1 MPRSRR
7 GAGAAFALAA
17 AVAAWTPAGTAGAQ
31 ATFEG
36 RMTTVVPEVTT
47 IYQSFSVRFAELAGR
62 LTGGRVKITPYP
74 VGVIAPPQEVFDA
87 VQSGLADLGHAPLPL
102 LTNRYP
108 ETALFSSF
116 PGGLGT
122 EGLMHWMYEG
132 GGKELLE
139 EYMEEKLGL
148 HPLIVGFSTTELF
161 AHSHVPLKVLAD
173 FGGVKFRTLGIFAE
187 ILEGF
192 GATPTS
198 TPTTEVVPALTQRA
212 IDAAEFFPPSDN
224 VKLGLHR
231 IAKYVVG
238 PGAHLPGGYFVVFMR
253 TETWQGLDEEV
264 RRQLEMAAELTSFES
279 WLELGKADID
289 AMAEMAMGDNEIIR
303 LDDEVIAAIKA
314 GGRAWAAKVGAAEAA
329 RGNPWVER
337 VAAAHFGFQDR
348 WDAFK
353 WYRM

>member
-1 MPRSRR
+1 M
-7 GAGAAFALAA
+7 
-17 AVAAWTPAGTAGAQ
+17 
-31 ATFEG
+31 ATI
-36 RMTTVVPEVTT
+36 VPEATT
-47 IYQSFSVRFAELAGR
+47 IYQSFAVRFAELAGE
-62 LTGGRVKITPYP
+62 LTDGRVEITPYP

-87 VQSGLADLGHAPLPL
+87 VQSGLVEMGHAPLPL

-132 GGKELLE
+132 GGRELLE
-139 EYMEEKLGL
+139 EYMHERLGL

-161 AHSHVPLKVLAD
+161 AHSHVPLRVIAD
-173 FGGVKFRTLGIFAE
+173 FAGVKFRTLGIFAE

-231 IAKYVVG
+231 IARYVVG
-238 PGAHLPGGYFVVFMR
+238 PGAHLPGGYFVAFMDLD
-253 TETWQGLDEEV
+253 TWSGLDEET
-264 RRQLEMAAELTSFES
+264 RRRLELAAKLTSFES
-279 WLELGKADID
+279 YLEMGKADLD
-289 AMAEMAMGDNEIIR
+289 AMAELARGDNEIIH
-303 LDDEVIAAIKA
+303 LDRQVIQAIKA
-314 GGRAWAAKVGAAEAA
+314 GGREWAARTAAAESAK
-329 RGNPWVER
+329 GNDWVER
-337 VAAAHFGFQDR
+337 VAESHFDFQDR
-348 WDAFK
+348 WDAYA